1 MEDSSRQTRSQL
13 MQLFAQQEL
22 KPRHDLGQNFLV
34 DLNLH
39 DLIVRHAKLSTADV
53 VLEIGT
59 GTGGLTTRLADAAGH
74 VVSVEY
80 DAHVFGHAQRLLGG
94 RANVT
99 LIHGDALEN
108 KNTLNPMVLDAVRGA
123 LEQIQR
129 QETQGLPSL
138 GFGEDVDNP
147 WRLRAKETTLKLVA
161 NLPYNVATPVIS
173 NLVASDLPWSRM
185 VVTIQWELAQRM
197 LAKPG
202 TADYSA
208 LTVWMQAQS
217 RLQIVRKLPPS
228 VFWPPPK
235 VDSAVLL
242 VERDFE
248 AQSKIAD
255 RAFFH
260 DFIRDVFTQRRKKL
274 VGVLTNLCAEKRP
287 RDSHPWA
294 SSEFAL
300 SREQLE
306 QLLHDCNIPLEAR
319 AEQLPVATLVEF
331 TNRLT
336 EPRPLSAHH

>member
-13 MQLFAQQEL
+13 MQLFAQQGL

-59 GTGGLTTRLADAAGH
+59 GTGGLTMRLAEAAGH

-80 DAHVFGHAQRLLGG
+80 DAHVFGHAQRMLGE
-94 RANVT
+94 RSNVT
-99 LIHGDALEN
+99 LIHGDALAN
-108 KNTLNPMVLDAVRGA
+108 KNTLNPAVINAVHGA
-123 LEQIQR
+123 LERIQI
-129 QETQGLPSL
+129 QETQGLQSL
-138 GFGEDVDNP
+138 GFREDDNP
-147 WRLRAKETTLKLVA
+147 WRLQPKEVTLKLVA
-161 NLPYNVATPVIS
+161 NLPYNVATPVMS

-202 TADYSA
+202 TSDYSA
-208 LTVWMQAQS
+208 LTVWLQSQS
-217 RLQIVRKLPPS
+217 RLQIIRKLPPS

-248 AQSKIAD
+248 AQSQIVD
-255 RAFFH
+255 RVFLH
-260 DFIRDVFTQRRKKL
+260 DLLRDVFTQRRKKL
-274 VGVLTNLCAEKRP
+274 IGVLTNLFAEKRP
-287 RDSHPWA
+287 RDGNPWA
-294 SSEFAL
+294 SKEFAL
-300 SREQLE
+300 SRDQIE
-306 QLLHDCNIPLEAR
+306 QLLCELNIPSGAR
-319 AEQLPVATLVEF
+319 AEQLPVATLVQLL
-331 TNRLT
+331 NRLT
-336 EPRPLSAHH
+336 PVSHLTPDA